1 MSLDAVMK
9 KISEEIE
16 LKIAKNFPLQKY
28 LNSKFGQEGRKE
40 FVKNAQKMI
49 TKEAKK
55 YTYKGLSPNQAI
67 DQAIRDW
74 EKTIVA
80 EADQNDKRDFSML
93 RRFPEPR

>member
-1 MSLDAVMK
+1 MK
-9 KISEEIE
+9 KITEEIE

-28 LNSKFGQEGRKE
+28 LNSKFGQEGKKE
-40 FVKNAQKMI
+40 FIKNAQKVI

-80 EADQNDKRDFSML
+80 EANQNSKRDIDVP
-93 RRFPEPR
+93 RKFPQPR

>member
-80 EADQNDKRDFSML
+80 EANQDSKRDVDV
-93 RRFPEPR
+93 PQKW

>member
-1 MSLDAVMK
+1 MSLDAVAK
-9 KISEEIE
+9 KIAQEIE
-16 LKIAKNFPLQKY
+16 LRIAKNFPLQKY
-28 LNSKFGQEGRKE
+28 VNSKFGQAGKKE
-40 FVKNAQKMI
+40 FFKTAEKVI

-80 EADQNDKRDFSML
+80 EANQDSKRDVDVP
-93 RRFPEPR
+93 RKFPQPR